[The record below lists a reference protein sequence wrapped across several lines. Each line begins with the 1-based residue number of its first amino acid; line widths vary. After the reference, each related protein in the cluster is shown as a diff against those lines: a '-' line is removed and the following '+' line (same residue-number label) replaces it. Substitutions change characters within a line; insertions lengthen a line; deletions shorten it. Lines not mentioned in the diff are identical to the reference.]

1 MFLRRIGNF
10 SWVTP
15 DKLSDLLHSL
25 INQIKQLCLTD
36 YSEEVMVRNQHLD
49 VSSFIEILNYRE
61 CSMFWVS
68 HESVV
73 NTHFQMQIRN
83 VNNSGSEMLVMGCEQ
98 EQVKLISHLS
108 RNKLFHQS

>member
-1 MFLRRIGNF
+1 MFNRLFRG
-10 SWVTP
+10 
-15 DKLSDLLHSL
+15 SDGQKSA
-25 INQIKQLCLTD
+25 K
-36 YSEEVMVRNQHLD
+36 LD

-73 NTHFQMQIRN
+73 NTHIQMQIRN
-83 VNNSGSEMLVMGCEQ
+83 VNNPGSEMLVMGCEQ

-108 RNKLFHQS
+108 RNKNISSILEKQDIHLNHSLSETPHHHHHGIY